1 MPTVTSPASASSPA
15 RPPAPWPACQNL
27 TRSSSAA
34 AVPASSPPWRSGDRA
49 ASSSRSRPSNAPGR
63 RTPPWSR
70 PDTRWTARWFR
81 PRGWLR
87 SPATPTAWRAPTRS
101 SCSGR
106 PRRRPPARERPGDR
120 PGRGNHGRAG
130 FRRPARG
137 CLAGPYP
144 PLRRAGQ
151 AGAPPGVGRVR
162 RHRLLPGRRR
172 DHPHHRTAAEEQV
185 DRPGGGLRGRVRPP
199 RGGAG
204 RRARRRRQ
212 RAGRAGR
219 RRARGGTR
227 GDHGNR
233 RDRPAEGAIAAV
245 SRALLDKKPTV
256 LETDATWPIPAL
268 PVTAGGA
275 GGHRIVITDR
285 VVPADERT
293 VVLRPPSL
301 VVGVGASR
309 GVSEEEV
316 LELIAEALFVA
327 GLSAA
332 SVTAIATV
340 EAKAAEEGIVAAA
353 RRRGWPVIT
362 HPADRLASVHVP
374 NPSDA
379 VRAAVSTPSVAEA
392 ASLAS
397 ADELVVA
404 KRKSAMATVAVARL
418 RPRGR
423 LALVGLGPGARDL
436 LTPPAIAEL
445 RRSSVVVGLQ
455 AYVDQVADLLRP
467 GTRVLASELGQEE
480 ARART
485 AVEQARRGHAVALVG
500 SGDAGVYAMASPAL
514 SLAGDDIDV
523 VAVPGITAA
532 LASAA
537 LVGAPLGH
545 DHAVISLSDLHTP
558 WEVIER
564 RVQAA
569 AAGDFVVVFYN
580 PRSRGRDWQL
590 GAALEIL
597 GRHRAG
603 DTPAA
608 VVRDADRAGEHVTLT
623 TLADLDPATVDMRCV
638 VIVGSASTRT
648 VAGRMV
654 TPRGYRWP

>member
-1 MPTVTSPASASSPA
+1 MPTGTSPASASSPA
-15 RPPAPWPACQNL
+15 RPPAPWPAWRGR
-27 TRSSSAA
+27 TRRYDGPAKQALPRAWAECDDIVCFLAVGATTRIIAPLLKSKWTDPAVVCVDESARHAVALVGGHAAGANELAARVA
-34 AVPASSPPWRSGDRA
+34 AVLGAEPVV
-49 ASSSRSRPSNAPGR
+49 
-63 RTPPWSR
+63 T
-70 PDTRWTARWFR
+70 TATDVT
-81 PRGWLR
+81 G
-87 SPATPTAWRAPTRS
+87 
-101 SCSGR
+101 
-106 PRRRPPARERPGDR
+106 
-120 PGRGNHGRAG
+120 
-130 FRRPARG
+130 
-137 CLAGPYP
+137 
-144 PLRRAGQ
+144 
-151 AGAPPGVGRVR
+151 
-162 RHRLLPGRRR
+162 LPGL
-172 DHPHHRTAAEEQV
+172 DTL
-185 DRPGGGLRGRVRPP
+185 GW
-199 RGGAG
+199 
-204 RRARRRRQ
+204 
-212 RAGRAGR
+212 
-219 RRARGGTR
+219 
-227 GDHGNR
+227 
-233 RDRPAEGAIAAV
+233 PAEGAIAAV

-301 VVGVGASR
+301 VV

-436 LTPPAIAEL
+436 LTPRAIAEL

-597 GRHRAG
+597 LRN
-603 DTPAA
+603 P
-608 VVRDADRAGEHVTLT
+608 
-623 TLADLDPATVDMRCV
+623 
-638 VIVGSASTRT
+638 
-648 VAGRMV
+648 
-654 TPRGYRWP
+654 